1 VWRTNRRKMRSRIV
15 FALVALVGCPIMGY
29 AATLSPEEA
38 ASHLNENATV
48 CGLVASGT
56 YAAQAPTAPTF
67 LNLGKPYPDQS
78 FTALILG
85 QDRPKFGE
93 PEISMPGK
101 QVCLTGKIFL
111 FEGKPGIVVHEPGQL
126 RER

>member
-1 VWRTNRRKMRSRIV
+1 MCRRA
-15 FALVALVGCPIMGY
+15 ALTFVVLVGSSGAGH

-38 ASHLNENATV
+38 ASHINQTVTV
-48 CGLVASGT
+48 CGLVASAT

-85 QDRPKFGE
+85 KDRAKFGE
-93 PEISMPGK
+93 PEISMPAK
-101 QVCLTGKIFL
+101 QVCITGKIFL
-111 FEGKPGIVVHEPGQL
+111 FEGKPGMIVRDTDQL
-126 RER
+126 RQR